1 MPSYTQSENTS
12 YFNRGGFMSYSFEK
26 IYINGQWQ
34 DSSGGHFIEVE
45 NPATLEHF
53 ARIPEGNSDDI
64 NRAVQAAHN
73 AFEAWSQTELSV
85 RIGLMKKMLKVFES
99 YKDKIIDLEVQEL
112 GAPVSFS
119 TQSHCLYQ
127 YTRTRSYIECA
138 SELCL
143 EESLAQSTVYREPIG
158 VVACITPWNYP
169 LGQIVQKIIPAI
181 LMGNTVVLKPSQHT
195 PLTAYLLVDAFDQAG
210 FPAGVINMVTG
221 RGSAVGDALVSHPL
235 VDMVSFTGSTK
246 VGIQLSRR
254 ALESIKRISLELGG
268 KSPFI
273 WLPGAD
279 YDKAVGKLFDS
290 IFLNSGQT
298 CTAFS
303 RLLVPESDKELIE
316 KLLLKRLPDYP
327 VGDPTD
333 PSVKI
338 GPVSSKAQFEKITS
352 YLKLGLEEGATLLA
366 GEIPT
371 DCSNGYYIKPAIFTD
386 VKNSMRIAREE
397 IFGPVLCVITYK
409 TVEEAIA
416 IANDTPYGLNAAV
429 FGDKN
434 EAIAVAKR
442 IKAGN
447 VYINDGPRDVTA
459 PFGGYKQSGI
469 GREGGYAGLLEFTQ
483 QKAIFDHC
491 TF

>member
-1 MPSYTQSENTS
+1 MAYN
-12 YFNRGGFMSYSFEK
+12 FEK

-34 DSSGGHFIEVE
+34 DSLSGQFIDVE

-53 ARIPEGNSDDI
+53 ARVPEGNEEDI
-64 NRAVQAAHN
+64 DLAVRAAHN
-73 AFEAWSQTELSV
+73 AFETWSKTELSERV
-85 RIGLMKKMLKVFES
+85 GLMKKMLEIFES
-99 YKDKIIDLEVQEL
+99 YKDKIIELEVKEL

-119 TQSHCLYQ
+119 VQSHCVYQ
-127 YTRTRSYIECA
+127 FTRTRSYIECA
-138 SELCL
+138 TQLPL
-143 EESLAQSTVYREPIG
+143 EENLALSTVYREPIG

-169 LGQIVQKIIPAI
+169 LGQVVQKVIPAI

-195 PLTAYLLVDAFDQAG
+195 PLTAYLLMDAFDQAS

-221 RGSAVGDALVSHPL
+221 KGSAVGDALASHPL

-246 VGIQLSRR
+246 VGSKLSQR

-303 RLLVPESDKELIE
+303 RLLVPDADKEMIE
-316 KLLLKRLPDYP
+316 KLLLKHLPDYP

-352 YLKLGLEEGATLLA
+352 YVKLGLEEGATMLA
-366 GEIPT
+366 GEVPT
-371 DCSNGYYIKPAIFTD
+371 DCSNGYYIKPVIFTN

-409 TVEEAIA
+409 DVDEAIS
-416 IANDTPYGLNAAV
+416 IANDTLYGLNAAV
-429 FGDKN
+429 FGNKTQAM
-434 EAIAVAKR
+434 EVAKR

-447 VYINDGPRDVTA
+447 VYINDAPRDVTA

-483 QKAIFDHC
+483 PKAIFDRS

>member
-1 MPSYTQSENTS
+1 
-12 YFNRGGFMSYSFEK
+12 MSYNFEK

-34 DSSGGHFIEVE
+34 DSSSGKFIDVE

-53 ARIPEGNSDDI
+53 AKVPEGNEKDI
-64 NRAVQAAHN
+64 DAAVRAARL
-73 AFEAWSQTELSV
+73 AFDTWSKTELSERV
-85 RIGLMKKMLKVFES
+85 GLMKKMLEVFES
-99 YKDKIIDLEVQEL
+99 YKDKIIDLEVKEL

-119 TQSHCLYQ
+119 IQSHCGYQ
-127 YTRTRSYIECA
+127 FTRTRSYIECA
-138 SELCL
+138 TQLPL
-143 EESLAQSTVYREPIG
+143 EENLALSTVYREPVG

-169 LGQIVQKIIPAI
+169 LGQVVQKVIPAI

-195 PLTAYLLVDAFDQAG
+195 PLTAYLLIDAFDQAG

-221 RGSAVGDALVSHPL
+221 RGSAVGDALASHPQ

-246 VGIQLSRR
+246 VGAKLSQR

-303 RLLVPESDKELIE
+303 RLLIPEADKEIIE
-316 KLLLKRLPDYP
+316 QLLLSHLPDYP
-327 VGDPTD
+327 VGDPTN
-333 PSVKI
+333 PSTKI
-338 GPVSSKAQFEKITS
+338 GPVSSKAQFEKVSS
-352 YLKLGLEEGATLLA
+352 YIKLGLQEGATMLA
-366 GEIPT
+366 GKVPS
-371 DCSNGYYIKPAIFTD
+371 DCSKGYYIDPVIFTN

-409 TVEEAIA
+409 DVDEAIA

-429 FGDKN
+429 FGNKTQGI
-434 EAIAVAKR
+434 EVAKQ

-483 QKAIFDHC
+483 PKAIFDHS

>member
-1 MPSYTQSENTS
+1 MAYD
-12 YFNRGGFMSYSFEK
+12 FEK
-26 IYINGQWQ
+26 LYINGQWC
-34 DSSGGHFIEVE
+34 DSSSGHFIEVE

-53 ARIPEGNSDDI
+53 ARAPEGNEKDI
-64 NRAVQAAHN
+64 DAAVQAAHC
-73 AFEAWSQTELSV
+73 AFESWSTTEIGQ
-85 RIGLMKKMLKVFES
+85 RIGLMKKMLEIFES
-99 YKDKIIDLEVQEL
+99 YKDKIIELEVKEL

-119 TQSHCLYQ
+119 VQSHCVYQ

-138 SELCL
+138 TELPL
-143 EESLAQSTVYREPIG
+143 EYSLKASSVYREPIG

-169 LGQIVQKIIPAI
+169 LGQVVQKVIPAI

-195 PLTAYLLVDAFDQAG
+195 PLTAYLLVDAFDRAG
-210 FPAGVINMVTG
+210 FPAGVINLVTG
-221 RGSAVGDALVSHPL
+221 RGSAVGDALTSHPL

-246 VGIQLSRR
+246 VGAKLSQR

-273 WLPGAD
+273 WLPDAD

-303 RLLVPESDKELIE
+303 RLLIPEADKQLIE
-316 KLLLKRLPDYP
+316 ELLLKHLPDYP

-333 PSVKI
+333 PQIKI
-338 GPVSSKAQFEKITS
+338 GPLSSKAQFEKVTS
-352 YLKLGLEEGATLLA
+352 YIKLGFEEGARMLA
-366 GEIPT
+366 GEIPS
-371 DCSNGYYIKPAIFTD
+371 DCSKGYYVKPVIFTD

-409 TVEEAIA
+409 DIEEAIC

-429 FGDKN
+429 FGDKAL
-434 EAIAVAKR
+434 AISVAKR

-483 QKAIFDHC
+483 AKAIFDHS

>member
-1 MPSYTQSENTS
+1 MAYD
-12 YFNRGGFMSYSFEK
+12 FEK

-34 DSSGGHFIEVE
+34 SSCSGSFIEVE

-53 ARIPEGNSDDI
+53 ARVPDGNDRDIDD
-64 NRAVQAAHN
+64 AVRAAHQ
-73 AFEAWSQTELSV
+73 AFESWSQTELSE
-85 RIGLMKKMLKVFES
+85 RIGLMKKMLAIFES
-99 YKDKIIDLEVQEL
+99 HQDEIVDLEVKEL

-119 TQSHCLYQ
+119 LQSHCLYQ

-138 SELCL
+138 AQLVL
-143 EESLAQSTVYREPIG
+143 EESLTLSTVYREPIG

-169 LGQIVQKIIPAI
+169 LGQVVQKIIPAI

-195 PLTAYLLVDAFDQAG
+195 PLTAYLLIDSFDRAG

-221 RGSAVGDALVSHPL
+221 RGSAVGDALASHPL

-246 VGIQLSRR
+246 VGAKLSQR

-273 WLPGAD
+273 WLPHAN

-303 RLLVPESDKELIE
+303 RLLIPEADKQVIE
-316 KLLLKRLPDYP
+316 ELLLKHLPDYP

-333 PSVKI
+333 PQIKI
-338 GPVSSKAQFEKITS
+338 GPLSSKAQFEKVTS
-352 YLKLGLEEGATLLA
+352 YIKLGLQEGARMLA
-366 GEIPT
+366 GEIPS
-371 DCSNGYYIKPAIFTD
+371 DCSKGYYVKPVIFTD
-386 VKNSMRIAREE
+386 VKNSMRIARDE

-409 TVEEAIA
+409 DIEEAIR

-429 FGDKN
+429 FGNKAL
-434 EAIAVAKR
+434 AISVAKR

-483 QKAIFDHC
+483 PKAIFDHS

>member
-1 MPSYTQSENTS
+1 
-12 YFNRGGFMSYSFEK
+12 MSYNFEK

-34 DSSGGHFIEVE
+34 DSSSGKFIDVE

-53 ARIPEGNSDDI
+53 AKVPEGNEKDI
-64 NRAVQAAHN
+64 DAAVRAARL
-73 AFEAWSQTELSV
+73 AFDTWSKTELSERV
-85 RIGLMKKMLKVFES
+85 GLMKKMLEVFES
-99 YKDKIIDLEVQEL
+99 YKDKIIDLEVKEL

-119 TQSHCLYQ
+119 IQSHCGYQ
-127 YTRTRSYIECA
+127 FTRTRSYIECA
-138 SELCL
+138 TQLPL
-143 EESLAQSTVYREPIG
+143 EENLALSTVYREPVG

-169 LGQIVQKIIPAI
+169 LGQVVQKVIPAI

-195 PLTAYLLVDAFDQAG
+195 PLTAYLLINAFDQAG

-221 RGSAVGDALVSHPL
+221 PGSAVGDALASHPQ

-246 VGIQLSRR
+246 VGAKLSQR

-290 IFLNSGQT
+290 ILLNSGQT

-303 RLLVPESDKELIE
+303 RLLIPEADKEIIE
-316 KLLLKRLPDYP
+316 QLLLSHLPDYP
-327 VGDPTD
+327 VGDPTN
-333 PSVKI
+333 PSTKI
-338 GPVSSKAQFEKITS
+338 GPVSSKAQFEKVSS
-352 YLKLGLEEGATLLA
+352 YIKLGLQEGATMLA
-366 GEIPT
+366 GKVPS
-371 DCSNGYYIKPAIFTD
+371 DCSKGYYIDPVIFTN

-409 TVEEAIA
+409 DVDEAIA

-429 FGDKN
+429 FGNKTQ
-434 EAIAVAKR
+434 AIEVAKQ

-483 QKAIFDHC
+483 PKAIFDHS

>member
-1 MPSYTQSENTS
+1 MGYN
-12 YFNRGGFMSYSFEK
+12 FEK
-26 IYINGQWQ
+26 LYINGQWQ
-34 DSSGGHFIEVE
+34 DSSSGRFIEVE

-53 ARIPEGNSDDI
+53 AKVPEGNSEDI
-64 NRAVQAAHN
+64 DRAVRAAHD
-73 AFEAWSQTELSV
+73 AFESWSKTELGT
-85 RIGLMKKMLKVFES
+85 RIGLMKKMLAVFES
-99 YKDKIIDLEVQEL
+99 YKDQIIDLEVKEL

-119 TQSHCLYQ
+119 VQSHCVYQ
-127 YTRTRSYIECA
+127 FTRTRSYIDCA
-138 SELCL
+138 AELPL
-143 EESLAQSTVYREPIG
+143 EESLKQSTVYREPIG

-169 LGQIVQKIIPAI
+169 LGQVVQKIIPAI

-221 RGSAVGDALVSHPL
+221 KGSAVGDALASHPL

-246 VGIQLSRR
+246 VGIKLSQR
-254 ALESIKRISLELGG
+254 ALESVKRISLELGG

-279 YDKAVGKLFDS
+279 YDKAVSKLFDS

-303 RLLVPESDKELIE
+303 RLLIPQADKKTIE
-316 KLLLKRLPDYP
+316 ALLLKHLPDYT

-333 PSVKI
+333 PATRI
-338 GPVSSKAQFEKITS
+338 GPVSSKAQFDKVTS
-352 YLKLGLEEGATLLA
+352 YIKLGLQEGATMLA
-366 GEIPT
+366 GSVPQ
-371 DCSNGYYIKPAIFTD
+371 DLSKGYYVHPVIFTD

-409 TVEEAIA
+409 DIEEAIA

-429 FGDKN
+429 FGNKAQ
-434 EAIAVAKR
+434 AIEVAKR

-483 QKAIFDHC
+483 PKAIFDHC